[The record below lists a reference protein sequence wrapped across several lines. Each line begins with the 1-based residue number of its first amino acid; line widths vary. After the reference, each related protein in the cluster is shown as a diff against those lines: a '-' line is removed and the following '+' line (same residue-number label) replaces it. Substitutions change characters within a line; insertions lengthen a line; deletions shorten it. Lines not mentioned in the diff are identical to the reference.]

1 MAVPWRIA
9 GICRTRSRTRCLPMQ
24 GRPLN
29 AHGKFQADFPLHF
42 PPPAS
47 GESAGN
53 CRPLRRVAVSR
64 APSPG
69 DFRSPA
75 RKKWEA
81 RKNIPHGVWV
91 RVEAPGFGGSHGNR
105 FPCSRGNSRIRRR
118 ARTLPDRRGKP
129 LASEVNAAG
138 MGPVAS
144 LRICLV
150 ARACLWRC
158 KPSPSFHRAGPL
170 SPHFSY
176 PFVARRREDA
186 PPQGAAR
193 IPRRAV

>member
-1 MAVPWRIA
+1 MR
-9 GICRTRSRTRCLPMQ
+9 
-24 GRPLN
+24 GRPPRDR
-29 AHGKFQADFPLHF
+29 GKFQADFPLHF

-47 GESAGN
+47 GESAGT
-53 CRPLRRVAVSR
+53 CRQPLLVAVVR
-64 APSPG
+64 AFPPG
-69 DFRSPA
+69 DFRSRE

-118 ARTLPDRRGKP
+118 ARTLPNRRGKP
-129 LASEVNAAG
+129 FASEVNAAG
-138 MGPVAS
+138 MGVVAS

-158 KPSPSFHRAGPL
+158 KPSPSFHRTGPL
-170 SPHFSY
+170 SPLSHTLSSQ
-176 PFVARRREDA
+176 D
-186 PPQGAAR
+186 AAR
-193 IPRRAV
+193 MRPRKARPGFRGNPGRNATGTRRSQS